1 MNKHLY
7 KLLKERINLK
17 KIDLIVDELKK
28 YSPKKII
35 LFGSRARGDN
45 LKNSDI
51 DIAVELDLSF
61 REKRKLKEKID
72 LIAGLY
78 SVDLFF
84 FDEMSDELKRKVLK
98 EGIKL

>member
-84 FDEMSDELKRKVLK
+84 FDEMSDEFKRKVLK